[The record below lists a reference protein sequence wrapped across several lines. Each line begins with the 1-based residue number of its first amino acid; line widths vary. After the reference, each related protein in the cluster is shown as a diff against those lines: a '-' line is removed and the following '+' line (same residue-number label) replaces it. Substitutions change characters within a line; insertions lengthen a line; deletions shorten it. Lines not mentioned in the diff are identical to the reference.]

1 MPVNKAWIGRKINET
16 ADDPDALAELYA
28 AMKQPMYA
36 VAYRMVLSREDAE
49 DVVQEVF
56 LSLMRVRETGR
67 IRNGSAY
74 LFQMVRNEALRRLRM
89 RDRETACE
97 NPEVYV
103 RHSGNGGWND
113 VDRAMATLSAED
125 RQIVA
130 MHAEAGL
137 TYAEIAKV
145 TGSSTATVFRQY
157 RRALK
162 KLQQFFNVKSS
173 FEEELV

>member
-1 MPVNKAWIGRKINET
+1 MSVSKAWIGKKLNEIPEN
-16 ADDPDALAELYA
+16 PDALAELYA

-49 DVVQEVF
+49 DVVQESF
-56 LSLMRVRETGR
+56 MSLMRIRESGR
-67 IRNGSAY
+67 IKNGSAY
-74 LFQMVRNEALRRLRM
+74 LFQIVRNEALRRLRV

-97 NPEVYV
+97 NPEVYIKY
-103 RHSGNGGWND
+103 SGQGGWN
-113 VDRAMATLSAED
+113 E

-137 TYAEIAKV
+137 TYSVIAKV

-157 RRALK
+157 RKALG
-162 KLQQFFNVKSS
+162 KLQKFFNVGSGM
-173 FEEELV
+173 EEESV